1 MYFLYI
7 TVAGIEKEKSCA
19 KKEDM
24 LKEDVISKKKGVYNR
39 NNLKPDGGE
48 EEYLRD
54 NSRKKRMKRH
64 KGHV

>member
-48 EEYLRD
+48 EE
-54 NSRKKRMKRH
+54 
-64 KGHV
+64 